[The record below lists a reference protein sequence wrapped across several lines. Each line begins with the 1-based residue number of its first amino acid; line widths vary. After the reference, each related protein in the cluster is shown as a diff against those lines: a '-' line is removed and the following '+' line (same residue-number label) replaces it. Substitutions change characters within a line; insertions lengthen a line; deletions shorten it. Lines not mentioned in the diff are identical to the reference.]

1 MEPILIALATQLTNL
16 ISSTSQEYVS
26 AKLQQAK
33 STKDLTKAEPIY
45 DELIN
50 QLLNDKQEAIRVAS
64 QYREQLDKTFLPDTD
79 IEYLENT
86 FAKLVDLFQEDSDE
100 KEPSESDSD
109 NDTKNKK
116 KSILDAKTAE
126 QITSLINTETL
137 KSMQLLGFDF
147 KKALGAPVTDGVR
160 KLIENK
166 FEDINKKSSN
176 SQQNQNTHIPDVYV
190 YRANIYKEI
199 EQGEKIVY
207 FLKIPAY
214 GMFKVRSESITDLQ
228 IRAVNALGF
237 LLYQN
242 GWSIENSDF
251 TDETQDDP
259 EAYAHTLLTIDVNYS
274 RTYYGVPEKA

>member
-33 STKDLTKAEPIY
+33 STKDLAKAEPIY

-100 KEPSESDSD
+100 EEPSESDSY
-109 NDTKNKK
+109 NNTKNKK

-166 FEDINKKSSN
+166 FEDINKQSFN

-214 GMFKVRSESITDLQ
+214 GKFKVRSESITDLQ
-228 IRAVNALGF
+228 VRAVNALGF

-259 EAYAHTLLTIDVNYS
+259 EAYAHTLLTIDVNYV
-274 RTYYGVPEKA
+274 RTNYGVPEKT